1 MVKALEAHLEG
12 RIDDG
17 EGRGLET
24 YTVGGVPITKIS
36 LMDARELLTKY
47 RRDLD
52 TEIAKARADAGLS
65 NGRTIYSR
73 FE

>member
-1 MVKALEAHLEG
+1 
-12 RIDDG
+12 
-17 EGRGLET
+17 
-24 YTVGGVPITKIS
+24 
-36 LMDARELLTKY
+36 MDARELLTKY